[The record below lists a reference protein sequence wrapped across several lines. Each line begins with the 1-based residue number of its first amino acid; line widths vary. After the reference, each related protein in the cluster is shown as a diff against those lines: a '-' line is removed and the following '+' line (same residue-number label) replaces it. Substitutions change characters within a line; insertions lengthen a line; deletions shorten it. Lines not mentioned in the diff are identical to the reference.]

1 MIDIFLGTVELTL
14 CDGQSL
20 GAVVVVVDGCDAGSG
35 EVLGSVEG
43 EKYSVGSKV
52 EEVVTSLERRVVT
65 PLEGEMGKESL
76 LELWW
81 MK

>member
-1 MIDIFLGTVELTL
+1 MFLGIVELTL

-20 GAVVVVVDGCDAGSG
+20 GAVLVMVDGCDVGSG

-52 EEVVTSLERRVVT
+52 GVVVSAGGCD
-65 PLEGEMGKESL
+65 PP
-76 LELWW
+76 
-81 MK
+81 